1 MVLFKIQDIM
11 IWDTKLA
18 QSLSWALLFVT
29 PWTVIHQAPLFLGFS
44 RQEYWSG
51 QPFPSPGDLHD
62 PGMEPMSPALADI
75 HCTTWEADP
84 ILNDSCC
91 KVLPHYKLEVVVTEE
106 YFLAVQI
113 KKGITNSTLFWQC
126 FQLPGVSLAS
136 LHLT

>member
-1 MVLFKIQDIM
+1 M

-18 QSLSWALLFVT
+18 PSLSWVLLFAT
-29 PWTVIHQAPLFLGFS
+29 PWTVTHQAPLFLGFS

-51 QPFPSPGDLHD
+51 LPFPSPGDLHD
-62 PGMEPMSPALADI
+62 PGMELQSPALAGI

-113 KKGITNSTLFWQC
+113 KKGNYYFYPFLVVLLVAWGFTGFTSFNMKK
-126 FQLPGVSLAS
+126 
-136 LHLT
+136 